1 MWPHAGN
8 AEIFHAY
15 GTSKGRVVTVSDNLL
30 KCCRTKFF
38 WMVANVGEQPLL
50 LLFAAF
56 RGQFFGNL
64 IGNETGTVMRHTV
77 VDRAPG
83 LLHGGEGD
91 PKYGGK
97 ILVRSTLQR
106 GKQQALLT
114 GTEAELR
121 RPVDEKG
128 ANPRADPG
136 HR

>member
-15 GTSKGRVVTVSDNLL
+15 GTSKGRVVRFSDNLL

-50 LLFAAF
+50 LLLAAF

-64 IGNETGTVMRHTV
+64 IGNEAGSVMRHTV

-83 LLHGGEGD
+83 LLHGGERD

-97 ILVRSTLQR
+97 LLVCSTLQR
-106 GKQQALLT
+106 GKQQPLLT
-114 GTEAELR
+114 GTEAQVGRL
-121 RPVDEKG
+121 VDEKG
-128 ANPRADPG
+128 THTRA
-136 HR
+136 